1 MNKKILLL
9 LLFLSTLACSSK
21 PEKPIPEKQLEGWA
35 GNPDNPNEKPFD
47 YFYMHMAGRA
57 SQKAIDKKSGAMM
70 EMTCKN
76 LATTNIKRDLIGKM
90 IYESVQL
97 DYTFNS
103 KEQFSYLIETHKD
116 LFANSFNAINLAAIS
131 DRDPPY
137 SAIVLVK
144 EYLGKI
150 NEIKVKDCQSI
161 GIPDPEVPFSEW
173 KECEC
178 IVYVYIKGGRD
189 TIITRAREIDGN

>member
-9 LLFLSTLACSSK
+9 LLCLTTLTCSSK
-21 PEKPIPEKQLEGWA
+21 IEKPIPEKQLEGWA

-47 YFYMHMAGRA
+47 YYYMKTMGRA

-76 LATTNIKRDLIGKM
+76 SATTNVKRDLIGKM

-97 DYTFNS
+97 DYISNS
-103 KEQFSYLIETHKD
+103 KELFSYRIETNKD

-137 SAIVLVK
+137 AAIVLVK

-150 NEIKVKDCQSI
+150 NEIKVKDCQSMAI
-161 GIPDPEVPFSEW
+161 TDPEVPFSGW

-178 IVYVYIKGGRD
+178 IVYVYVKGGKD
-189 TIITRAREIDGN
+189 AIITRAKEIDRN